1 MTRYARC
8 PDCDAL
14 AAAPDGAAA
23 FACPAC
29 GAEVAAPPGGPRRA
43 TARRAEPP
51 DDSIPTLT
59 PRPTA
64 VTPARPSGG
73 AAWRVGGLFCAALLA
88 ALGFTGHVV
97 FRVLAPEAVADLPPA
112 AAVAPVPTPPPT
124 NATRPAPKP
133 RPTARVVAPI
143 ELERPDP
150 VATDWRRE
158 WQPFEP
164 AGLRLRVSLPGERR
178 QRTFDLPT
186 ANGSVV
192 AVAEESGAEGP
203 AQYRVLMLPSPDG
216 PLTPATLPK
225 LLASLRPNPLAPPAT
240 VTVGPQEYVAWR
252 FLAHDGTEWAVH
264 ALVRAG
270 KLVLLVRSLD
280 GTKAADFDAAA
291 GLRRFL
297 GSVELLRDD

>member
-29 GAEVAAPPGGPRRA
+29 GAEVAAPAGGPRRA
-43 TARRAEPP
+43 SVRHADPP

-59 PRPTA
+59 PTA
-64 VTPARPSGG
+64 TPARPSNA
-73 AAWRVGGLFCAALLA
+73 AAWRVGGLFTAALLT

-97 FRVLAPEAVADLPPA
+97 FRVLAPEAVADLPA
-112 AAVAPVPTPPPT
+112 VAAVAPVATPPPT

-133 RPTARVVAPI
+133 RPTPRIAAPI
-143 ELERPDP
+143 ELETPDP

-158 WQPFEP
+158 WRPVEP

-178 QRTFDLPT
+178 RRAFDL
-186 ANGSVV
+186 AAADGSVV
-192 AVAEESGAEGP
+192 AAAEDSGAEGP
-203 AQYRVLMLPSPDG
+203 AQYRVLALPSPDG
-216 PLTPATLPK
+216 PLTAATLPK
-225 LLASLRPNPLAPPAT
+225 LLASLRPDSLAPPSP

-252 FLAHDGTEWAVH
+252 FLAHDGTEWTVH
-264 ALVRAG
+264 ALARAG

-280 GTKAADFDAAA
+280 ATKAADFDAAA